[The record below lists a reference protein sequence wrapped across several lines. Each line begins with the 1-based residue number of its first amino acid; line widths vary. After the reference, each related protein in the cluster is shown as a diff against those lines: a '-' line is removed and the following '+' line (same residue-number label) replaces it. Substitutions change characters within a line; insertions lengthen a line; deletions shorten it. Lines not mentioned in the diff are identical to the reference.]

1 MATGYEVQMYN
12 DVRSIA
18 SSLERIANH
27 LQATEM
33 RRRDAENQS
42 RAEASK
48 LLDEIKADMEIDV
61 PKDPLDGLS
70 FGDLND
76 LEGHSEWKL
85 AVTRDETILGYTQ
98 WRAWKASSEPNN
110 V

>member
-42 RAEASK
+42 RVEAQQ
-48 LLDEIKADMEIDV
+48 LLDEIRQDV
-61 PKDPLDGLS
+61 AEVISLPDFEL
-70 FGDLND
+70 
-76 LEGHSEWKL
+76 WKL
-85 AVTRDETILGYTQ
+85 AVTRDETILGYSQ
-98 WRAWKASSEPNN
+98 WWAWRSKQ
-110 V
+110 